1 MTSEDT
7 RLSTP
12 PPSPLPPPLL
22 THPALAAPNVATR
35 QRSERPDP
43 LRRLLHHD
51 GTAVALLGLD
61 GAIHDLST
69 AMLELLGAD
78 TLAEVTVGSPADGVL
93 RSFLDHVP
101 SEVFRD
107 GSYVWHGR
115 MDHQDLEGR
124 HLLLRATVSAL
135 HDPSRSGGGDLAL
148 LLHDITRPN
157 DQMRALVHR
166 ATHDPL
172 TGLANRHQLLR
183 QLSQAIGQQRDRPGH
198 VAAIFL
204 DLDHLKQVNDAFG
217 HEAGDQLLVSSAR
230 RLEQALRPADEIA
243 RIGGDEFLALATGVT
258 DSESAVELADRA
270 RRALSGHLSVGALDV
285 EFSVSVGIA
294 LSDAELLTLNDDDA
308 AAMLISNADTA
319 MYQSKENGRGRCT
332 LFTSHMR
339 STARTRAELANALS
353 QALQDGVLR
362 LDYQPIHSAVSGATV
377 AAEALVRWHHPG
389 VGHIDAATIVAVAEE
404 SGSIG
409 RLGEFV
415 LGQAL
420 QDLRGW
426 RQDGLVDSTFAVH
439 VNVSRLQL
447 GSDSFVKLVADLL
460 NRHGLQPAQLVLE
473 ARESPLL
480 SRESEV
486 IRSIRALRRFG
497 VQIAIDNFGTGAKAL
512 SVLTDVGADILKLD
526 GSLALPFDAGEA
538 DIRLVR
544 AVILLAHALDMDVV
558 AERVSGPDQLRR
570 LQAAGCDML
579 QGNLIGRPTPLG
591 EIDFAISTV
600 IPVS

>member
-1 MTSEDT
+1 MTSEEN

-12 PPSPLPPPLL
+12 PGSPLPPPSLSHAAL
-22 THPALAAPNVATR
+22 EAPSVAPRFLGQPA
-35 QRSERPDP
+35 DP

-61 GAIHDLST
+61 GTIHDLSA
-69 AMLELLGAD
+69 AMLDLIGASA
-78 TLAEVTVGSPADGVL
+78 LAEVTHGSASDGVL

-115 MDHQDLEGR
+115 MDHHDSAGR
-124 HLLLRATVSAL
+124 QLLLRATVSAL
-135 HDPSRSGGGDLAL
+135 HDPTQSGGGDLAL
-148 LLHDITRPN
+148 LLHDITTPN

-183 QLSQAIGQQRDRPGH
+183 QLSQAIAEQREQPGH

-230 RLEQALRPADEIA
+230 RLELALRPADEIA

-258 DSESAVELADRA
+258 DANTALELADRA

-294 LSDAELLTLNDDDA
+294 LTDTELLRLSDDDA
-308 AAMLISNADTA
+308 ASTLISNADTA

-332 LFTSHMR
+332 VFTSQMR
-339 STARTRAELANALS
+339 STARTQAELATSLSEALAS
-353 QALQDGVLR
+353 DALR
-362 LDYQPIHSAVSGATV
+362 LEYQPIHSAVSGDAV
-377 AAEALVRWHHPG
+377 AAEALVRWYHPG

-415 LGQAL
+415 LERSL
-420 QDLRGW
+420 VDLRRW
-426 RQDGLVDSTFAVH
+426 RRDGTVGSSFAVH
-439 VNVSRLQL
+439 VNVSRFQL
-447 GSDSFVKLVADLL
+447 GSDSFVKHVVDLL
-460 NRHGLQPAQLVLE
+460 KRHGLEPAQLVLE

-497 VQIAIDNFGTGAKAL
+497 VQIAIDNFGTGPKAL
-512 SVLTDVGADILKLD
+512 AVLTDVGADLLKLD
-526 GSLALPFDAGEA
+526 GSLALPFDADEA

-558 AERVSGPDQLRR
+558 AERVSAPDQLLR

-579 QGNLIGRPTPLG
+579 QGNLLGRPAPFG
-591 EIDFAISTV
+591 DVDFSSS
-600 IPVS
+600 PVV